1 MRGRGWIKALRQDE
15 ARQVR
20 ARIAELERDL
30 IAPTPQGRHR
40 RLEAGHEL
48 RNAKSR
54 LARLEECISGNTGE
68 TSALAGSFAALNA
81 CSRTSSLCCGQI
93 DP

>member
-30 IAPTPQGRHR
+30 MATTPMGRHR
-40 RLEAGHEL
+40 RFETGHEL
-48 RNAKSR
+48 RNAKF
-54 LARLEECISGNTGE
+54 RLERLDECIAE
-68 TSALAGSFAALNA
+68 IPEK
-81 CSRTSSLCCGQI
+81 CRR
-93 DP
+93 

>member
-30 IAPTPQGRHR
+30 MATSSQGRHR
-40 RLEAGHEL
+40 RFEAGHEL
-48 RNAKSR
+48 RNAKFR
-54 LARLEECISGNTGE
+54 LERLEECIAE
-68 TSALAGSFAALNA
+68 IPEK
-81 CSRTSSLCCGQI
+81 CER
-93 DP
+93 

>member
-30 IAPTPQGRHR
+30 MVTTPMGRQLR
-40 RLEAGHEL
+40 FEAGHEL
-48 RNAKSR
+48 RNATFR
-54 LARLEECISGNTGE
+54 LERLEECIAEISE
-68 TSALAGSFAALNA
+68 K
-81 CSRTSSLCCGQI
+81 CGR
-93 DP
+93 

>member
-30 IAPTPQGRHR
+30 MATSPLGRHR
-40 RLEAGHEL
+40 RYEAGHEL
-48 RNAKSR
+48 RNAKFR
-54 LARLEECISGNTGE
+54 LERLEECIAEIPEKTE
-68 TSALAGSFAALNA
+68 
-81 CSRTSSLCCGQI
+81 R
-93 DP
+93 

>member
-1 MRGRGWIKALRQDE
+1 MEAAGLWGVAGRQMRGRSWIKALRQEE

-30 IAPTPQGRHR
+30 MTTSSQGRHR

-48 RNAKSR
+48 RNAKFR
-54 LARLEECISGNTGE
+54 LKRLEECIAE
-68 TSALAGSFAALNA
+68 IPERLE
-81 CSRTSSLCCGQI
+81 R
-93 DP
+93 

>member
-30 IAPTPQGRHR
+30 MATSPQGRHR
-40 RLEAGHEL
+40 RHEAGHEL
-48 RNAKSR
+48 RNAKFR
-54 LARLEECISGNTGE
+54 LERLEECIAE
-68 TSALAGSFAALNA
+68 IPERAEF
-81 CSRTSSLCCGQI
+81 
-93 DP
+93 